1 MLRGRMGR
9 PLYALGVALAGM
21 AALISFVFA
30 FIVSLG
36 SDSVT
41 RGEIVFVILIALIV
55 IASLPLHVRRLH
67 DVDLSGWWLLV
78 PAALTGVLWVSAEMV
93 AGPDGLDH
101 TSVACWA
108 VLIPYGLTCA
118 AGFVWPGHRGSNRYG
133 APVSNSTWVNIPST
147 VAAAGLL
154 LFLAWLAVTWRASF

>member
-30 FIVSLG
+30 FIVSFGTDSRILG
-36 SDSVT
+36 DV
-41 RGEIVFVILIALIV
+41 VVVISGALIAIV
-55 IASLPLHVRRLH
+55 QLPLHVRRLH
-67 DVDLSGWWLLV
+67 DVGLSGWWLLV

-93 AGPDGLDH
+93 AGPDVL
-101 TSVACWA
+101 SPFSEECWA

-118 AGFVWPGHRGSNRYG
+118 AGFVWPGHRESNRYG

-154 LFLAWLAVTWRASF
+154 LFLAWLTFTFFTS